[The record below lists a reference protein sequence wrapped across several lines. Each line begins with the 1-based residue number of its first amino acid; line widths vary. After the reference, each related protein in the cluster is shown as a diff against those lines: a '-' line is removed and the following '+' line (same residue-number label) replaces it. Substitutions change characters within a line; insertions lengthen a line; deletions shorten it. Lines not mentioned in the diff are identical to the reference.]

1 MSITFKQI
9 FFALTFN
16 SCLFLLLL
24 IGIQNSSDRSRVNFL
39 INRTV
44 QLPISFIVGSS
55 FISGSLIGSLIA
67 INLNK
72 KINQL

>member
-1 MSITFKQI
+1 MSIILKQI
-9 FFALTFN
+9 FYAITFN
-16 SCLFLLLL
+16 SCLFLLLM
-24 IGIQNSSDRSRVNFL
+24 IGIQNSSNRSRINL
-39 INRTV
+39 LSNRTV